1 MALGL
6 LGGTSSEALRL
17 LRPSTRTM
25 VVQDHQALVPAAI
38 CGVTPPVAAA
48 RRGVCRTTAVVGV
61 DDGVAGV
68 ADEGA
73 REQQDRRCPLW
84 LPSKKSEHRL

>member
-1 MALGL
+1 M
-6 LGGTSSEALRL
+6 
-17 LRPSTRTM
+17 
-25 VVQDHQALVPAAI
+25 
-38 CGVTPPVAAA
+38 AAA
-48 RRGVCRTTAVVGV
+48 RRGVCHTTPVVGV

-84 LPSKKSEHRL
+84 LPSKKSDHVSFAALEGHPCGYNSLRL